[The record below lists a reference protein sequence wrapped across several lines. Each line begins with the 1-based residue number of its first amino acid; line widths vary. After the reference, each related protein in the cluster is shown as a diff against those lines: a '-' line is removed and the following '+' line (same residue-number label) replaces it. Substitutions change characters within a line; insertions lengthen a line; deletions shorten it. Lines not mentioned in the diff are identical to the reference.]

1 MLCPK
6 FILLRR
12 RSDYTY
18 EARRV
23 RWGGFLLLVGR
34 WMRYPLGE
42 RSGWL
47 IV

>member
-23 RWGGFLLLVGR
+23 RWGGVSLTCGKMDEIPS
-34 WMRYPLGE
+34 WGT
-42 RSGWL
+42 
-47 IV
+47 

>member
-18 EARRV
+18 EAQRV
-23 RWGGFLLLVGR
+23 RWGVSLTCGKMDEIPSWGT
-34 WMRYPLGE
+34 
-42 RSGWL
+42 
-47 IV
+47 